1 MKILIVGLGSIGKKH
16 LIALQSILPDAEI
29 FALRSKI
36 KVEKLNGVINLFKL
50 EEIASVKFDF
60 AIISN
65 PTSEHKKAISQLIP
79 FGFPLFIEKPL
90 YSSLDIEDVI
100 TLINKKE
107 IGTYVACNLRFLD
120 CIKYIKNKLLQM
132 PNKKLNEVNVY
143 CGSYLPDW
151 RPSIDFRKTYS
162 ADENLGGGVHLDL
175 IHELDYLYWLF
186 GIPKLVTCKFKN
198 QSSLNISSFD
208 YANYIL
214 DYDGFCAGV
223 VLNYYRRDPKRTL
236 ELVFEDETWNIDLL
250 KNQITCNN
258 KIIFSSEQR
267 ISDTYHA
274 QMEYY
279 IQCLIKQT
287 GTFDTISDAY
297 SVLKICLANDI
308 KG

>member
-16 LIALQSILPDAEI
+16 IKALQSLLPDTEI

-36 KVEKLNGVINLFKL
+36 KAEKLHDIINIFKL
-50 EEIASVKFDF
+50 EEVASFKIDF

-65 PTSEHKKAISQLIP
+65 PTSEHKKTISQLIP

-100 TLINKKE
+100 TLINKKG

-120 CIKYIKNKLLQM
+120 CIKFIKNMLPQM

-162 ADENLGGGVHLDL
+162 AEENLGGGVHLDL

-186 GIPKLVTCKFKN
+186 GIPKLVTRKFKS

-236 ELVFEDETWNIDLL
+236 ELIFEDETWNIDLL

-267 ISDTYHA
+267 ISDTYQA

-287 GTFDTISDAY
+287 GTFGTISDAY
-297 SVLKICLANDI
+297 SVLKICLAQ
-308 KG
+308 